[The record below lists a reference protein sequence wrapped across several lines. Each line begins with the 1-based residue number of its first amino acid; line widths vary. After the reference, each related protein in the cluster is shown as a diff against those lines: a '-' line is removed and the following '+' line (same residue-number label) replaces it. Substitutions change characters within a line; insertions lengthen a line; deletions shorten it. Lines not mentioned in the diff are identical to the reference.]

1 MNFDLRSLISD
12 RRFTT
17 GLGLQAAGEVLGQY
31 TSKGKISTRTVS
43 IPGHL
48 ALLGVDVFVF
58 GNIRGM
64 SPILANVLVLAG
76 GFLLGQMGA
85 AFSLPKAE
93 KQIAKDL
100 RHLGLGPI
108 ADFFH
113 HAPKNLH
120 DKTKPVDDPQHQQ
133 HAS

>member
-17 GLGLQAAGEVLGQY
+17 GLGLQVTGELLGQF
-31 TSKGKISTRTVS
+31 TSKGTVSTSTVS

-48 ALLGVDVFVF
+48 ALLGIDVFVF
-58 GNIRGM
+58 GNIPGM

-76 GFLLGQMGA
+76 GFVLGQMGA

-100 RHLGLGPI
+100 RHLGLGPV

-113 HAPKNLH
+113 APPKNLH
-120 DKTKPVDDPQHQQ
+120 DKTKPADDPQQQ
-133 HAS
+133 QPA